1 MGAARGDRRCRFP
14 ARAIALGKKKNASY
28 VSNLNG
34 DSIATCMLGAAD
46 SIVSF
51 NQPPAGGWNLVS
63 PRGMAI
69 LGNKLYVANGF
80 GDTITVR
87 REKRKER
94 GDEERRGGG
103 GERESRRRRWR
114 KRERRGEEEEVFLP
128 RHLPLER

>member
-1 MGAARGDRRCRFP
+1 M
-14 ARAIALGKKKNASY
+14 
-28 VSNLNG
+28 
-34 DSIATCMLGAAD
+34 
-46 SIVSF
+46 SF